1 MHGQLINTVQSYDIA
16 GQWSAGGASYLAG
29 VSEGAAN
36 LRVSVAPLASLCKT
50 LT

>member
-36 LRVSVAPLASLCKT
+36 LRCQLRRWRRYARR
-50 LT
+50 